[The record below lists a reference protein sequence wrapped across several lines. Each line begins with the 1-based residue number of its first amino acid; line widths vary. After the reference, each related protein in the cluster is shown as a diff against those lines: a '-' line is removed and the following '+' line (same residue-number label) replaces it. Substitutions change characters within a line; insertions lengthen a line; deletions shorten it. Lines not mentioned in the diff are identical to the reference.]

1 MKAKYTLTTEAID
14 DEGQTLARCT
24 ATISVG
30 PVQMSQGPTFGILE
44 ATAKLRSAVALVCS
58 LTGPGANFTPT
69 RERHCQ
75 SSVPRLPINRAAS
88 NPYMA

>member
-44 ATAKLRSAVALVCS
+44 ATAATADLIAGIAQLAATAG
-58 LTGPGANFTPT
+58 TGTLATTTVEGPT
-69 RERHCQ
+69 LEC
-75 SSVPRLPINRAAS
+75 LAAPP
-88 NPYMA
+88 N